1 MHSDGLPPS
10 KEPAPEPVNA
20 SPEGAAAVSPPHPVE
35 ARLRARPHD
44 LGAVMREGWK
54 LWADGQQAAAVATW
68 QAAVAVMPRAP
79 APRMALAHAARAHD
93 APERARLLLESI
105 LADEPTHFGAQYEMI
120 RLLMAAGDVASARDR
135 LAPLLAA
142 DPGHGGLLILHAA
155 MLQRSGAMDAAE
167 AALRAVTDDAPQA
180 LQARLALG
188 RMLRDRG
195 AIVEALAVFQAASVS
210 APNNATALVESARTL
225 LDAGR
230 APEAL
235 AMMAD
240 AAANGPPEARLVL
253 LEAEALRVLGRRV
266 EALGRLETLPPDRQV
281 AVQRLIDQAAL
292 DRPARFTAKAR
303 RGAAESGAALA
314 DALADATPSEL
325 ARQLTR
331 LIQQAHPFTVMGTAN
346 ALLARLTN
354 AESRL
359 AAALAAANAFGS
371 MSAPRSALMCLENIA
386 AESGTLPDALKARLA
401 NRRGGALLGVGDR
414 ASATTQFALAKALS
428 PSDPEA
434 SGVLG
439 VLEAGS
445 ETASAEACLALLA
458 PGAAPPRLRSW
469 LIDRAAALLEPDDPR
484 ITLHGLPFTER
495 STTEALLRHNLAL
508 AHGDTR
514 TARTHLAGMLAQQ
527 GVACPQPEG
536 APPGMAWFACPPA
549 PPVDGPLVSI
559 VISAHDA
566 AETLPLALSSVL
578 DQSWRNLEVLV
589 VDDASTDATAAT
601 IDSFAARDP
610 RVRPLSTRHNV
621 GTYAC
626 RNIAIGAARG
636 AFVTF
641 HDADDWMHPRR
652 IETEMA
658 AFSTPS
664 VLAVNSRWFRMNA
677 AGRARF
683 VPRANPIYANPSFL
697 LFRADTLRR
706 LGAYDGVRAS
716 ADTEMLWRARLV
728 LGPDAIVMLPH
739 VLTIGAM
746 RPDSLTTNSATGMDL
761 FGFNALRADY
771 HEMYIRW
778 HQACDESGV
787 VPFLAPGAAPP
798 YAACLHPAL
807 KAGGIHAPRSAQ
819 PPQACEFDR
828 WG

>member
-1 MHSDGLPPS
+1 MS
-10 KEPAPEPVNA
+10 EPVYA
-20 SPEGAAAVSPPHPVE
+20 SPEGTAAISEPHSVE
-35 ARLRARPHD
+35 ARLRARPQD
-44 LGAVMREGWK
+44 VGAVTQQGWK
-54 LWADGQQAAAVATW
+54 LWANGQQAAAVATW

-79 APRMALAHAARAHD
+79 APRMALARAARAHD
-93 APERARLLLESI
+93 EPERARILLESI
-105 LADEPTHFGAQYEMI
+105 LADEPTHFGAQFEMI
-120 RLLMAAGDVASARDR
+120 RLLMAAGDLAAARER

-142 DPGHGGLLILHAA
+142 HPGHGGLLIEHAA
-155 MLQRSGAMDAAE
+155 MLRRSGAIRAAE
-167 AALRAVTDDAPQA
+167 AALGAVPADDPQA

-195 AIVEALAVFQAASVS
+195 AIVEAIAVFQAASVS
-210 APNNATALVESARTL
+210 APNNSTALAESARTL

-230 APEAL
+230 TPDAL
-235 AMMAD
+235 AMIAGATTD
-240 AAANGPPEARLVL
+240 RPPEARLVL

-266 EALGRLETLPPDRQV
+266 EALGRLEALPSDRQV

-292 DRPARFTAKAR
+292 DRPARFTAKAPP
-303 RGAAESGAALA
+303 GAAESGAALA
-314 DALADATPSEL
+314 DALADATPTEL
-325 ARQLTR
+325 ARQLAR
-331 LIQQAHPFTVMGTAN
+331 IIQQAHPFTVLGTAN
-346 ALLARLTN
+346 ALLARRTD

-359 AAALAAANAFGS
+359 AAAQAAANAYGTMNAS
-371 MSAPRSALMCLENIA
+371 RSALMCLEYFA
-386 AESGTLPDALKARLA
+386 AESATLPAALSARLA
-401 NRRGGALLGVGDR
+401 IRRGSALLGVGDR
-414 ASATTQFALAKALS
+414 AAAAAQFAMAKALS
-428 PSDPEA
+428 PGDPEA
-434 SGVLG
+434 AGILG

-445 ETASAEACLALLA
+445 ETASAEACLGLLA
-458 PGAAPPRLRSW
+458 PGAAPPRLRAW

-484 ITLHGLPFTER
+484 IALHGLPFAER
-495 STTEALLRHNLAL
+495 AASEALLRHNLAL
-508 AHGDTR
+508 ARGDTR
-514 TARTHLAGMLAQQ
+514 TARTHLAAMLALQ

-536 APPGMAWFACPPA
+536 APPGMAWFACPSA

-566 AETLPLALSSVL
+566 AQTLALALSSVL
-578 DQSWRNLEVLV
+578 EQSWRNLEVLV
-589 VDDASTDATAAT
+589 VDDASTDNTAA
-601 IDSFAARDP
+601 IIGGFAARDP
-610 RVRPLSTRHNV
+610 RVRPLGTRHNA

-636 AFVTF
+636 VFVTF

-664 VLAVNSRWFRMNA
+664 VHAVNSRWFRMDA
-677 AGRARF
+677 AGRVRF

-739 VLTIGAM
+739 VLTVGAT
-746 RPDSLTTNSATGMDL
+746 RPDSLTTNSATGMDM

-771 HEMYIRW
+771 HEAYIRW
-778 HQACDESGV
+778 HQICEASGV

-798 YAACLHPAL
+798 YAALLPAAL
-807 KAGGIHAPRSAQ
+807 KAGGVQVLRSTQ
-819 PPQACEFDR
+819 
-828 WG
+828 